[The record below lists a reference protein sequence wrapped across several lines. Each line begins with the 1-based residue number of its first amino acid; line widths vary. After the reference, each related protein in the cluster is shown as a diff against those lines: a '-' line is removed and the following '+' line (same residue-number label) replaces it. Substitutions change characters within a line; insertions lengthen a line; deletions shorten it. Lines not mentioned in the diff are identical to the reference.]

1 MKPSPLTYTDG
12 VVTIRKFRRNDK
24 FRMAEIANNEKV
36 AVNLRD
42 AFPSPYSVEDA
53 QKFISMCLGQ
63 EPYQVFA
70 IEYQGEYVG
79 NVGLHRQDDVYRKT
93 AELGYFIGEA
103 YWHKGITPRAV
114 NLICDYG
121 FRELDVIKIFSG
133 VFSFNIAS
141 QRVLEK
147 CGFEKEAILKNA
159 VIKNGKICDEI
170 RYAKHYGQ
178 AENASAGAGKAV
190 AGGEEAGAGKAVAG
204 TGKAGASKAVDGA
217 GKETGPDA
225 ANRTGIGAE
234 NTTGRKQWYESLFE
248 NYGKKYDSE
257 NFTSGTI
264 GECDFLEKEI
274 GYDRTKQ
281 ILDVGCGTGRHA
293 IELTKRGYN
302 VTGIDLSETQLQ
314 RAHEKAEAESLDIT
328 FLKHDAR
335 NLPFKG
341 EFDAAIMLCEG
352 GFPLMETDEMNF
364 DILRSVARSLRK
376 PGKFIFTTLNGL
388 FPLYHSVEKFC
399 SDVSRDGNATYSSN
413 TFNLMTFR
421 DHNITEFED
430 DDGNRKTLD
439 CNERYY
445 VPSEIT
451 WMLKSLGFRK
461 VDIMGARLGA
471 FSRADRL
478 TTEDFE
484 MLVIASDN
492 G

>member
-1 MKPSPLTYTDG
+1 MKTSPLTFTDG
-12 VVTIRKFRRNDK
+12 LVTIRKFRRSDK
-24 FRMAEIANNEKV
+24 IRMAEIANNEKV

-42 AFPSPYSVEDA
+42 AFPSPYLPEHA
-53 QKFISMCLGQ
+53 EKFISMCLRM

-70 IEYQGEYVG
+70 IEYGGEYVG
-79 NVGLHRQDDVYRKT
+79 NIGLHRNEDVYRKT
-93 AELGYFIGEA
+93 AELGYFIGEP

-121 FRELDVIKIFSG
+121 FSELDVIKIYSG
-133 VFSFNIAS
+133 VFAFNTAS

-147 CGFEKEAILKNA
+147 CGFEREAVLRNA

-170 RYAKHYGQ
+170 RYAKHLVTDQ
-178 AENASAGAGKAV
+178 
-190 AGGEEAGAGKAVAG
+190 
-204 TGKAGASKAVDGA
+204 
-217 GKETGPDA
+217 ETGP
-225 ANRTGIGAE
+225 GAVG
-234 NTTGRKQWYESLFE
+234 TTGRKQWYESLFE

-257 NFTSGTI
+257 NFTAGTI
-264 GECDFLEKEI
+264 GECDFLEKELD
-274 GYDRTKQ
+274 YDRTKR

-302 VTGIDLSETQLQ
+302 VTGIDLSESQLK
-314 RAHEKAEAESLDIT
+314 RAAEKAASEGLNIT
-328 FLKHDAR
+328 FLRHDAR
-335 NLPFKG
+335 NLPFSG
-341 EFDAAIMLCEG
+341 EFDVAIMLCEG

-364 DILRSVARSLRK
+364 DILRSVTRSLRK

-399 SDVSRDGNATYSSN
+399 SETSEEGNATYHSN
-413 TFNLMTFR
+413 TFDLMTFR

-430 DDGNRKTLD
+430 DDGNKKTLD

-445 VPSEIT
+445 VPSEIS
-451 WMLKSLGFRK
+451 WMLKSLGFRT
-461 VDIMGARLGA
+461 VDVMGAKLGA
-471 FSRADRL
+471 YSRADRL

-484 MLVIASDN
+484 MLVVASDK